1 MSALTAA
8 QGGLQQLTGAAQNL
22 GGIFERMA
30 QPFNQFTQA
39 LNPALVQQLNRAFH
53 DMNAVIGIVA
63 QEVTAAFIPVVKSV
77 SSMLIPLMK
86 TLAPIVSMLAST
98 LGVLVTSALRP
109 IIMAFTNLYRL
120 LTPFYE
126 IFIKLM
132 SVFQAF
138 SIIMTL
144 FQTVFGALVR
154 VVVELLRGL
163 GLDKFVDVAVKVLKT
178 FVQAIVLATAA
189 LLKFV
194 GARAAL
200 ADLLAAVDPNR
211 AVGMGVANSPAFK
224 SIEQMGRDQM
234 LEAFRA
240 SGAKEQDKK
249 AEDWLKEIHG
259 EIADIMAKDSGQ
271 VIKDFAVTA
280 AQEIVKSLMAIAPQM
295 AGTFATAIAN
305 AIKGAMPAL
314 PGLGIPGM
322 PPAPPGKVVPRM
334 LDPFGVLP

>member
-22 GGIFERMA
+22 GSIFDRMA

-98 LGVLVTSALRP
+98 LGVLVTAALRP

-126 IFIKLM
+126 IFLKLM
-132 SVFQAF
+132 SVFQAV

-144 FQTVFGALVR
+144 FQTVFGALVQ
-154 VVVELLRGL
+154 VAVELLRGM
-163 GLDKFVDVAVKVLKT
+163 GLDKFVDAAVKVMKT

-194 GARAAL
+194 GARQAL
-200 ADLLAAVDPNR
+200 ADLFNATNPNK

-240 SGAKEQDKK
+240 SGAKEQNKK
-249 AEDWLKEIHG
+249 AEDWLADINKQIG
-259 EIADIMAKDSGQ
+259 DIMAKDSGQ
-271 VIKDFAVTA
+271 VIKEFAVTA
-280 AQEIVKSLMAIAPQM
+280 AAEVIKSLMAAAPQM
-295 AGTFATAIAN
+295 AATFATAIAQ

-322 PPAPPGKVVPRM
+322 PAQPGKVVPRA